1 MSNGIELGRAGGGS
15 APLLTI
21 SISTNRPAAAAAI
34 PSSNSPGI
42 HESSCST
49 TYLVTAARS
58 SAANALNCSM
68 NSAALM
74 REVSPKMAMREIT
87 EPVPPR
93 NRRGGGGEKRG
104 LAGGRARGGGGEKR
118 GLAGGRAR
126 GGGGEKRGLAG
137 WRARGGGGEK
147 RGLAGWRARG
157 GGGEKRGLA
166 GGRARGGGGSPAIDF
181 RNQRPSRHRAAESLT
196 AVHRR
201 LSSTSLSKARSAF
214 AVVIKGLGV
223 PIIRNTTEAIT
234 APRIGA
240 TMKSQS

>member
-147 RGLAGWRARG
+147 RGLAG
-157 GGGEKRGLA
+157 
-166 GGRARGGGGSPAIDF
+166 GRARGGGGSPAIDF